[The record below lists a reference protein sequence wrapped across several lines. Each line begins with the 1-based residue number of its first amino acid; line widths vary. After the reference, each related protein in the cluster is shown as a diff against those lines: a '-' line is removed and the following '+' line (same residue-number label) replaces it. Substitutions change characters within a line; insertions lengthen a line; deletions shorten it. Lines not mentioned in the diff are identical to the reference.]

1 MRRAKFSGDPNI
13 QTIRPRNIAGNIQI
27 QAYRSTAVLLLI
39 VSSIACPLVAANA
52 AVDDSNNVRYAPAF
66 KGIANPG
73 ALEPRNVPDFPV
85 AGGSSQFSAG
95 SSSTD
100 TLKNFGTQ
108 AAGTPLQADV
118 SSTTIPVE
126 TRLRLVLET
135 SVDAKSSQPGDI
147 FTAHVRDD
155 LFLGTALLLPKGSLV
170 RGRIC
175 DVLKPRLLSRAA
187 KIGLKLEQ
195 IVTPVGEVIP
205 LDAGLEFRK
214 GVTNTKGQLDP
225 GTSLGS
231 RVHED
236 VKSVTGMNAKGTTKG
251 LLVTANVATLGAPAI
266 ATALGSGAIGLFR
279 SGDNVNLAP
288 GQILEVLLTNDLG
301 LQLN

>member
-1 MRRAKFSGDPNI
+1 MKSPTLPLVLSLSIVYSVTA
-13 QTIRPRNIAGNIQI
+13 I
-27 QAYRSTAVLLLI
+27 QAFGS
-39 VSSIACPLVAANA
+39 NA
-52 AVDDSNNVRYAPAF
+52 DSVRYAPAF
-66 KGIANPG
+66 NGIANPG
-73 ALEPRNVPDFPV
+73 PVEPRGLPDFASPSG
-85 AGGSSQFSAG
+85 APNN
-95 SSSTD
+95 TP
-100 TLKNFGTQ
+100 TQ
-108 AAGTPLQADV
+108 ASMASGTPLQADL

-126 TRLRLVLET
+126 TRLRLILET
-135 SVDAKSSQPGDI
+135 PVDAKSSQPGDI
-147 FTAHVRDD
+147 FEAHVRDD
-155 LFLGTALLLPKGSLV
+155 LFLGSTLILPKGSLV
-170 RGRIC
+170 RGRVC

-214 GVTNTKGQLDP
+214 GVTNAKGQLDP

-236 VKSVTGMNAKGTTKG
+236 VMSVTGMNSKGAAKG

-266 ATALGSGAIGLFR
+266 ATALGSGAICLFR

-288 GQILEVLLTNDLG
+288 GQEIEVLLTNDLG